1 MILVLRFLM
10 YALVAGIASFALYIP
25 VKILAHRSNWLDHP
39 NERKIHSRPVPRI
52 GGVMIFGAFV
62 ITLIIA
68 FATNPGLQ
76 IILPKT
82 FNLTAVLIF
91 AGAAFVLGII
101 DDVKGVPVLRKL
113 TIQFA
118 IGFAIAFS
126 GLLIDKFT
134 IFGQIIPFGWL
145 SYPITALWV
154 VAIINAVNLID
165 GMDGLAS
172 GIMIIALGFTFVISV
187 VEANYLVTFLSAIL
201 MGSIA
206 GFYVFNFPPA
216 RIFMGD
222 GGSYFIGCMYAMMAM
237 MNMKK
242 TSMAIMF
249 ALPLV
254 LLMIPIA
261 DVIYTSIRRKKRHT
275 SVFNADK
282 NHIHHRLLSL
292 GFNVVQ
298 INFLIYLVCVS
309 FGLIA
314 LLIALTGGKY
324 GLIYFIL
331 VLCLTIAGFGVIR
344 ILEKKNS

>member
-1 MILVLRFLM
+1 MMLVLRFLM
-10 YALVAGIASFALYIP
+10 YTLIAGIASFALYIP
-25 VKILAHRSNWLDHP
+25 VKMLAYRFNWLDHP
-39 NERKIHSRPVPRI
+39 NERKIHARPIPRI
-52 GGVMIFGAFV
+52 GGVMIFASFV
-62 ITLIIA
+62 ITVIIA

-76 IILPKT
+76 IVLPKT
-82 FNLTAVLIF
+82 FNLVAVLIF
-91 AGAAFVLGII
+91 SSLAFVLGIL
-101 DDVKGVPVLRKL
+101 DDVKGVPALRKL
-113 TIQFA
+113 AFQFA

-134 IFGQIIPFGWL
+134 FMDHTIRFAWAA
-145 SYPITALWV
+145 YPITALWV

-206 GFYVFNFPPA
+206 GFYAFNFPPA
-216 RIFMGD
+216 KIFMGD

-249 ALPLV
+249 AIPFV
-254 LLMIPIA
+254 LLLIPIA
-261 DVIYTSIRRKKRHT
+261 DIIYTSVRRRKRRVSIFH
-275 SVFNADK
+275 ADK
-282 NHIHHRLLSL
+282 NHIHHRLLGL
-292 GFNVVQ
+292 GFSVMQ
-298 INFLIYLVCVS
+298 INFLVYLVCIS

-324 GLIYFIL
+324 GVLYFFL

-344 ILEKKNS
+344 ILEKKNL